1 MSEFYE
7 NTDSQGN
14 TRIFKG
20 VVDKA
25 IILRMSVEPE
35 DASNLFESITIR
47 KRLKTALENVSA
59 VLHKEA

>member
-1 MSEFYE
+1 M
-7 NTDSQGN
+7 
-14 TRIFKG
+14 RIFKG

-35 DASNLFESITIR
+35 DASNLFESIIIR

-59 VLHKEA
+59 MHHKEA